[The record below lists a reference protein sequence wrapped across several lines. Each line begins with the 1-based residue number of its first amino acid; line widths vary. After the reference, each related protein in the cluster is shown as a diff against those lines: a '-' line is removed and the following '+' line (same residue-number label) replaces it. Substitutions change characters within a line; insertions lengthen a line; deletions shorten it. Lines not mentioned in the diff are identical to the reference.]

1 MMNNISFRHRI
12 STYTDYII
20 LGLAFG
26 LWAMLVP
33 FVKDRLSVDKAEL
46 GLLLLQIA
54 FGAVIS
60 MFFTGFTAAK
70 IGCRK
75 TVILSTLSIIICL
88 LVLSVSK
95 SIFIMAVFMFLFGA
109 SLGMLDVTLNI
120 QGALVEEGLKKH
132 LMAGFHSMYSFGVFF
147 GILIV
152 TYLLKYFTHVTAVF
166 IITALIFILLAVSVP
181 AFLNYGGEVPQK
193 LFIKPTRILF
203 MLGMICFIAFVAEG
217 VILDWSALFMRE
229 VRKIEPQYAG
239 YSFSLFYI
247 TMGIFRLLGDKI
259 ADKFSIKTILFS
271 SSLAAVSGILIMLYI
286 PYSWASFLG
295 FTLAGAGLANMVPVT
310 ISAAG
315 RYRGSM
321 PLSIAVSA
329 VATIGYFGTLFG
341 PSIMGFVSEI
351 TNLTTAFTLIAGS
364 ILIITFLSKG
374 FK

>member
-1 MMNNISFRHRI
+1 MNNISLRHRI
-12 STYTDYII
+12 STYTGYII
-20 LGLAFG
+20 LGFAFG
-26 LWAMLVP
+26 MWAMLVP
-33 FVKDRLSVDKAEL
+33 FVKDRLLIDKAEL

-60 MFFTGFTAAK
+60 MFFTGLTAAK

-75 TVILSTLSIIICL
+75 TVILSTSLIIICL
-88 LVLSVSK
+88 LVLSVSG
-95 SIFIMAVFMFLFGA
+95 SIFIMAVFMFLFGVG
-109 SLGMLDVTLNI
+109 LGMLDVTLNI
-120 QGALVEEGLKKH
+120 QGALVEEGMKKH

-152 TYLLKYFTHVTAVF
+152 TYLLKHFTYITAVY
-166 IITALIFILLAVSVP
+166 IITGLIFLLLVFSIP
-181 AFLNYGGEVPQK
+181 ALLNYGGEVPQK

-203 MLGMICFIAFVAEG
+203 ILGMICFIAFVAEG

-259 ADKFSIKTILFS
+259 ADRFSIKNILFA
-271 SSLAAVSGILIMLYI
+271 SSLTAVAGILIMLYI
-286 PYSWASFLG
+286 PYNWASFLG

-310 ISAAG
+310 ISASG
-315 RYRGSM
+315 RYKGNM

-341 PSIMGFVSEI
+341 PSVMGFVSEM
-351 TNLTTAFTLIAGS
+351 TNLTTAFTLIAAS
-364 ILIITFLSKG
+364 ILVIAFLSKG

>member
-1 MMNNISFRHRI
+1 MNNISLRHRI
-12 STYTDYII
+12 STYTGYII
-20 LGLAFG
+20 LGFAFG
-26 LWAMLVP
+26 MWAMLVP
-33 FVKDRLSVDKAEL
+33 FVKDRLLIDKAEL

-60 MFFTGFTAAK
+60 MFFTGLTAAK

-75 TVILSTLSIIICL
+75 TVILSTSLIIICL
-88 LVLSVSK
+88 LVLSVSG
-95 SIFIMAVFMFLFGA
+95 SIFIMAVFMFLFGVG
-109 SLGMLDVTLNI
+109 LGMLDVTLNI
-120 QGALVEEGLKKH
+120 QGALVEEGMKKH

-152 TYLLKYFTHVTAVF
+152 TYLLKHFTYITAVY
-166 IITALIFILLAVSVP
+166 IITGLIFLLLVFSIP
-181 AFLNYGGEVPQK
+181 ALLNYGGEVPQK

-203 MLGMICFIAFVAEG
+203 ILGMICFIAFVAEG
-217 VILDWSALFMRE
+217 VILDWSALFMQE

-259 ADKFSIKTILFS
+259 ADKFSIKNILFA
-271 SSLAAVSGILIMLYI
+271 SSLTAVAGILIMLYI
-286 PYSWASFLG
+286 PYNWASFLG
-295 FTLAGAGLANMVPVT
+295 FTLAGASLANMVPVT
-310 ISAAG
+310 ISASG
-315 RYRGSM
+315 RYKGNM

-341 PSIMGFVSEI
+341 PSVMGFVSEM
-351 TNLTTAFTLIAGS
+351 TNLTTAFTLIAAS
-364 ILIITFLSKG
+364 ILVIAFLSKG

>member
-1 MMNNISFRHRI
+1 MNNISLRHRI
-12 STYTDYII
+12 STYTGYII
-20 LGLAFG
+20 LGFAFG
-26 LWAMLVP
+26 MWAMLVP
-33 FVKDRLSVDKAEL
+33 FVKDRLLIDKAEL

-60 MFFTGFTAAK
+60 MFFTGLTAAK

-75 TVILSTLSIIICL
+75 IVILSTSLIIICL
-88 LVLSVSK
+88 LVLSVSG
-95 SIFIMAVFMFLFGA
+95 SIFIMAVFMFLFGVG
-109 SLGMLDVTLNI
+109 LGMLDVTLNI
-120 QGALVEEGLKKH
+120 QGALVEEGMKKH

-152 TYLLKYFTHVTAVF
+152 TYLLKHFTYITAVY
-166 IITALIFILLAVSVP
+166 IITGLIFLLLVFSIP
-181 AFLNYGGEVPQK
+181 ALLNYGGEVPQK

-203 MLGMICFIAFVAEG
+203 ILGMICFIAFVAEG

-259 ADKFSIKTILFS
+259 ADKFSIKNILFA
-271 SSLAAVSGILIMLYI
+271 SSLTAVAGILIMLYI
-286 PYSWASFLG
+286 PYNWASFLG

-310 ISAAG
+310 ISASG
-315 RYRGSM
+315 RYKGNM

-341 PSIMGFVSEI
+341 PSVMGFVSEM
-351 TNLTTAFTLIAGS
+351 TNLTTAFTLIAAS
-364 ILIITFLSKG
+364 ILVIAFLSKG

>member
-1 MMNNISFRHRI
+1 MNNISLHHRI
-12 STYTDYII
+12 GTYLGYII
-20 LGLAFG
+20 LGFAFG

-33 FVKDRLSVDKAEL
+33 FVKDRLLIDKAEL

-54 FGAVIS
+54 FGAVVS
-60 MFFTGFTAAK
+60 MFFTGLTAAK

-75 TVILSTLSIIICL
+75 TVILSTFLIIICL

-109 SLGMLDVTLNI
+109 GLGMLDVTLNI
-120 QGALVEEGLKKH
+120 QGALVEEGMKKH

-152 TYLLKYFTHVTAVF
+152 TYLLKHFTSVTAVF
-166 IITALIFILLAVSVP
+166 IITIFIFILLLLSIP
-181 AFLNYGGEVPQK
+181 ALLNYGGEVPQK

-203 MLGMICFIAFVAEG
+203 ILGMICFIAFVAEG

-229 VRKIEPQYAG
+229 VRNIEPQYAG

-259 ADKFSIKTILFS
+259 SDKFSIKTILFA
-271 SSLAAVSGILIMLYI
+271 SSLTAALGILIMLYI
-286 PYSWASFLG
+286 PYSYASFIG

-310 ISAAG
+310 ISASG
-315 RYRGSM
+315 RYKGNM

-341 PSIMGFVSEI
+341 PSIMGFVSEM
-351 TNLTTAFTLIAGS
+351 TNLTVAFTLIACS

>member
-1 MMNNISFRHRI
+1 MNNISLRHRI
-12 STYTDYII
+12 STYTGYII
-20 LGLAFG
+20 LGFAFG
-26 LWAMLVP
+26 MWAMLVP
-33 FVKDRLSVDKAEL
+33 FVKDRLLIDKAEL

-60 MFFTGFTAAK
+60 MFFTGLTAAK

-75 TVILSTLSIIICL
+75 TVILCTSLIIICL
-88 LVLSVSK
+88 LVLSVSG
-95 SIFIMAVFMFLFGA
+95 SIFIMAVFMFLFGVG
-109 SLGMLDVTLNI
+109 LGMLDVTLNI
-120 QGALVEEGLKKH
+120 QGALVEEGMKKH

-152 TYLLKYFTHVTAVF
+152 TYLLKHFTHITAVY
-166 IITALIFILLAVSVP
+166 IITGLIFLLLVFSIP
-181 AFLNYGGEVPQK
+181 ALLNYGGEVPQK

-203 MLGMICFIAFVAEG
+203 ILGMICFIAFVAEG

-259 ADKFSIKTILFS
+259 ADKFSIKNILFA
-271 SSLAAVSGILIMLYI
+271 SSLTAVAGILIMLYI
-286 PYSWASFLG
+286 PYNWASFLG

-310 ISAAG
+310 ISASG
-315 RYRGSM
+315 RYKGNM

-341 PSIMGFVSEI
+341 PSVMGFVSEM
-351 TNLTTAFTLIAGS
+351 TNLTTAFTLIAAS
-364 ILIITFLSKG
+364 ILVIAFLSKG

>member
-1 MMNNISFRHRI
+1 MNNISLRHRI
-12 STYTDYII
+12 STYTGYII
-20 LGLAFG
+20 LGFAFG
-26 LWAMLVP
+26 MWAMLVP
-33 FVKDRLSVDKAEL
+33 FVKDRLHIDKAEL
-46 GLLLLQIA
+46 GFLLLQIA

-60 MFFTGFTAAK
+60 MFFTGLTAAK

-75 TVILSTLSIIICL
+75 TVILSTSLIIICL
-88 LVLSVSK
+88 LVLSVSGN
-95 SIFIMAVFMFLFGA
+95 IFIMAVFMFLFGA

-120 QGALVEEGLKKH
+120 QGALVEEGMKRN

-152 TYLLKYFTHVTAVF
+152 TYLLKHFTYITAVF
-166 IITALIFILLAVSVP
+166 IITGLIFLLLVLSIP
-181 AFLNYGGEVPQK
+181 ALLNYGGEVPQK

-203 MLGMICFIAFVAEG
+203 ILGMICFIAFMAEG
-217 VILDWSALFMRE
+217 IILDWSALFMRE

-247 TMGIFRLLGDKI
+247 TMGLFRLLGDKT
-259 ADKFSIKTILFS
+259 ADKFSIKNILFA
-271 SSLAAVSGILIMLYI
+271 SSLTAAAGILIMLYI
-286 PYSWASFLG
+286 PYSWASFTG
-295 FTLAGAGLANMVPVT
+295 FALAGAGLANMVPVT
-310 ISAAG
+310 ISASG
-315 RYRGSM
+315 RYKGNM

-341 PSIMGFVSEI
+341 PSVMGFVSEI
-351 TNLTTAFTLIAGS
+351 TNLTIAFTLIAGS

>member
-12 STYTDYII
+12 STYTGYII

>member
-1 MMNNISFRHRI
+1 MNNISLRHRI
-12 STYTDYII
+12 STYTGYII
-20 LGLAFG
+20 LGFAFG
-26 LWAMLVP
+26 MWAMLVP
-33 FVKDRLSVDKAEL
+33 FVKDRLLIDKAEL

-60 MFFTGFTAAK
+60 MFFTGLTAAK

-75 TVILSTLSIIICL
+75 TVILSTSLIIICL
-88 LVLSVSK
+88 LVLSVSG
-95 SIFIMAVFMFLFGA
+95 SIFIMAVFMFLFGVG
-109 SLGMLDVTLNI
+109 LGMLDVTLNI
-120 QGALVEEGLKKH
+120 QGALVEEGMKKH

-152 TYLLKYFTHVTAVF
+152 TYLLKHFTYITAVY
-166 IITALIFILLAVSVP
+166 IITGLIFLLLVFSIP
-181 AFLNYGGEVPQK
+181 ALLNYGGEVPQK

-203 MLGMICFIAFVAEG
+203 ILGMICFIAFVAEG

-259 ADKFSIKTILFS
+259 ADKFSIKNILFA
-271 SSLAAVSGILIMLYI
+271 SSLTAVAGILIMLYI
-286 PYSWASFLG
+286 PYNWASFLG
-295 FTLAGAGLANMVPVT
+295 FILAGAGLANMVPVT
-310 ISAAG
+310 ISASG
-315 RYRGSM
+315 RYKGNM

-341 PSIMGFVSEI
+341 PSVMGFVSEM
-351 TNLTTAFTLIAGS
+351 TNLTTAFTLIAAS
-364 ILIITFLSKG
+364 ILVIAFLSKG

>member
-1 MMNNISFRHRI
+1 MNNISLRHRI
-12 STYTDYII
+12 STYTGYII
-20 LGLAFG
+20 LGFAFG
-26 LWAMLVP
+26 MWAMLVP
-33 FVKDRLSVDKAEL
+33 FVKDRLLIDKAEL

-60 MFFTGFTAAK
+60 MFFTGLTAAK

-75 TVILSTLSIIICL
+75 TVILSTSLIIICL
-88 LVLSVSK
+88 LVLSVSG
-95 SIFIMAVFMFLFGA
+95 SIFIMAVFMFLFGVG
-109 SLGMLDVTLNI
+109 LGMLDVTLNI
-120 QGALVEEGLKKH
+120 QGALVEEGMKKH

-152 TYLLKYFTHVTAVF
+152 TYLLKHFTHITAVY
-166 IITALIFILLAVSVP
+166 IITGLIFLLLVFSIP
-181 AFLNYGGEVPQK
+181 ALLNYGGEVPQK

-203 MLGMICFIAFVAEG
+203 ILGMICFIAFVAEG

-259 ADKFSIKTILFS
+259 ADKFSIKNILFA
-271 SSLAAVSGILIMLYI
+271 SSLTAVAGILIMLYI
-286 PYSWASFLG
+286 PYHWASFLG

-310 ISAAG
+310 ISASG
-315 RYRGSM
+315 RYKGNM

-341 PSIMGFVSEI
+341 PSVMGFVSEM
-351 TNLTTAFTLIAGS
+351 TNLTTAFTLIAAS
-364 ILIITFLSKG
+364 ILVIAFLSKG

>member
-1 MMNNISFRHRI
+1 MNNISLRHRI
-12 STYTDYII
+12 STYTGYII
-20 LGLAFG
+20 LGFAFG
-26 LWAMLVP
+26 MWAMLVP
-33 FVKDRLSVDKAEL
+33 FVKDRLLIDKAEL

-60 MFFTGFTAAK
+60 MFFTGLTAAK

-75 TVILSTLSIIICL
+75 TVILSTSLIIICL
-88 LVLSVSK
+88 LVLSVSG
-95 SIFIMAVFMFLFGA
+95 SIFIMAVFMFLFGVG
-109 SLGMLDVTLNI
+109 LGMLDVTLNI
-120 QGALVEEGLKKH
+120 QGALVEEGMKKH

-152 TYLLKYFTHVTAVF
+152 TYLLKHFTYITAVY
-166 IITALIFILLAVSVP
+166 IITGLIFLLLVFSIP
-181 AFLNYGGEVPQK
+181 ALLNYGGEVPQK

-203 MLGMICFIAFVAEG
+203 ILGMICFIAFVAEG

-229 VRKIEPQYAG
+229 VRKIEPHYAG

-259 ADKFSIKTILFS
+259 ADKFSIKNILFA
-271 SSLAAVSGILIMLYI
+271 SSLTAVAGILIMLYI
-286 PYSWASFLG
+286 PYNWASFLG

-310 ISAAG
+310 ISASG
-315 RYRGSM
+315 RYKGNM

-341 PSIMGFVSEI
+341 PSVMGFVSEM
-351 TNLTTAFTLIAGS
+351 TNLTTAFTLIAAS
-364 ILIITFLSKG
+364 ILVIAFLSKG

>member
-1 MMNNISFRHRI
+1 MNNISQRHRI
-12 STYTDYII
+12 STYTGYII
-20 LGLAFG
+20 LGFAFG
-26 LWAMLVP
+26 MWAMLVP
-33 FVKDRLSVDKAEL
+33 FVKDRLLIDKAEL

-60 MFFTGFTAAK
+60 MFFTGLTAAK

-75 TVILSTLSIIICL
+75 TVILSTSLIIICL
-88 LVLSVSK
+88 LVLSVSG
-95 SIFIMAVFMFLFGA
+95 SIFIMAVFMFLFGVG
-109 SLGMLDVTLNI
+109 LGMLDVTLNI
-120 QGALVEEGLKKH
+120 QGALVEEGMKKH

-152 TYLLKYFTHVTAVF
+152 TYLLKHFTYITAVY
-166 IITALIFILLAVSVP
+166 IITGLIFLLLVFSIP
-181 AFLNYGGEVPQK
+181 ALLNYGGEVPQK

-203 MLGMICFIAFVAEG
+203 ILGMICFIAFVAEG

-259 ADKFSIKTILFS
+259 ADKFSIKNILFA
-271 SSLAAVSGILIMLYI
+271 SSLTAVAGILIMLYI
-286 PYSWASFLG
+286 PYNWASFLG

-310 ISAAG
+310 ISASG
-315 RYRGSM
+315 RYKGNM

-341 PSIMGFVSEI
+341 PSVMGFVSEM
-351 TNLTTAFTLIAGS
+351 TNLTTAFTLIAAS
-364 ILIITFLSKG
+364 ILVIAFLSKG

>member
-1 MMNNISFRHRI
+1 MNNISLRHRI
-12 STYTDYII
+12 STYTGYII
-20 LGLAFG
+20 LGFAFG
-26 LWAMLVP
+26 MWAMLVP
-33 FVKDRLSVDKAEL
+33 FVKDRLHIDNAEL
-46 GLLLLQIA
+46 GFLLLQIA

-60 MFFTGFTAAK
+60 MFFTGLTTAK

-75 TVILSTLSIIICL
+75 TVILSTSLIIICL
-88 LVLSVSK
+88 LVLSVSGN
-95 SIFIMAVFMFLFGA
+95 IFIMAVFMFLFGA

-120 QGALVEEGLKKH
+120 QGALVEEGMKRN

-152 TYLLKYFTHVTAVF
+152 TYLLKHFTHVTAVF
-166 IITALIFILLAVSVP
+166 IITGLIFLLLVLSIP
-181 AFLNYGGEVPQK
+181 ALLNYGGEVPQK

-203 MLGMICFIAFVAEG
+203 ILGMICFIAFMAEG
-217 VILDWSALFMRE
+217 IILDWSALFMRE

-247 TMGIFRLLGDKI
+247 TMGIFRLLGDKT
-259 ADKFSIKTILFS
+259 ADKFSIKNILFA
-271 SSLAAVSGILIMLYI
+271 SSLTAAAGILIMLYI
-286 PYSWASFLG
+286 PYSWASFTG
-295 FTLAGAGLANMVPVT
+295 FALAGAGLANMVPVT
-310 ISAAG
+310 ISASG
-315 RYRGSM
+315 RYKGNM

-341 PSIMGFVSEI
+341 PSVMGFVSEI
-351 TNLTTAFTLIAGS
+351 TNLTTAFTLIAVS

>member
-1 MMNNISFRHRI
+1 MNNISLRHRI
-12 STYTDYII
+12 GTYLGYII
-20 LGLAFG
+20 LGFAFG

-33 FVKDRLSVDKAEL
+33 FVKDRLLIDKAEL

-54 FGAVIS
+54 FGAVVS
-60 MFFTGFTAAK
+60 MFFTGLTAAK

-75 TVILSTLSIIICL
+75 TVILSTFLIIICL

-109 SLGMLDVTLNI
+109 GLGMLDVTLNI
-120 QGALVEEGLKKH
+120 QGALVEEGMKKH

-152 TYLLKYFTHVTAVF
+152 TYLLKHFTSVTAVF
-166 IITALIFILLAVSVP
+166 IITIFIFILLLLSIP
-181 AFLNYGGEVPQK
+181 ALLNYGGEVPQK

-203 MLGMICFIAFVAEG
+203 ILGMICFIAFVAEG

-229 VRKIEPQYAG
+229 VRNIEPQYAG

-259 ADKFSIKTILFS
+259 SDKFSIKTILFA
-271 SSLAAVSGILIMLYI
+271 SSLTAALGILIMLYI
-286 PYSWASFLG
+286 PYSYASFIG

-310 ISAAG
+310 ISASG
-315 RYRGSM
+315 RYKGNM

-341 PSIMGFVSEI
+341 PSIMGFVSEM
-351 TNLTTAFTLIAGS
+351 TNLTTAFTLIACS